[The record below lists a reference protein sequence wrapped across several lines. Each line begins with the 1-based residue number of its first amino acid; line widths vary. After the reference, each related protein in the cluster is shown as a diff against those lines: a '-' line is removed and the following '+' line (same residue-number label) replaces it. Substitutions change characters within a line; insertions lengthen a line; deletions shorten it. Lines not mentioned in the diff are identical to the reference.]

1 VGPISL
7 RCARSERQFETAL
20 SMQSGYL
27 AVHQERALS
36 IGPPLPTRCV
46 REALMGNKRATDGT
60 EFSRAQT
67 NSSRGIEPNPEPR
80 RAPPNSIRGLRNRR
94 SQVRILSGAL
104 RLRWDLADSIASRL
118 AGLSSGATL
127 GSMSVAPLWVAF
139 SLQETLPIL
148 FLSLVGSAVFV
159 GLLLCVRRFDAEEG
173 TDSDGKGGGGG
184 RNGPRPDHPV
194 GPLAV
199 VDPPLGEIRA
209 SRERSSAEPPLERRE
224 RETAIGR
231 ASRARA

>member
-1 VGPISL
+1 MW
-7 RCARSERQFETAL
+7 A
-20 SMQSGYL
+20 
-27 AVHQERALS
+27 
-36 IGPPLPTRCV
+36 
-46 REALMGNKRATDGT
+46 
-60 EFSRAQT
+60 
-67 NSSRGIEPNPEPR
+67 
-80 RAPPNSIRGLRNRR
+80 
-94 SQVRILSGAL
+94 
-104 RLRWDLADSIASRL
+104 
-118 AGLSSGATL
+118 
-127 GSMSVAPLWVAF
+127 AF

-148 FLSLVGSAVFV
+148 FLSLIGSAVFV

-209 SRERSSAEPPLERRE
+209 SRERSSPEPPLERRE